1 MCNRYQ
7 QIHAIH
13 FSFNS
18 ALPNICSPPM
28 TLSLEIWPSQL
39 NMSVLDTLLDL
50 ITVQVL
56 TRVYRK
62 FLLKKNIVSKLWMVS
77 ENSQNGKARYM
88 QYNSTCTVTAVLK
101 TPGSTRWTPQ
111 SVINQLLNQLGKFH
125 QGYYLTVEFRVAFL
139 NLLNCL

>member
-56 TRVYRK
+56 TRVYRN

-88 QYNSTCTVTAVLK
+88 Q
-101 TPGSTRWTPQ
+101 
-111 SVINQLLNQLGKFH
+111 
-125 QGYYLTVEFRVAFL
+125 
-139 NLLNCL
+139 

>member
-28 TLSLEIWPSQL
+28 TLSLEIWPPQL

-101 TPGSTRWTPQ
+101 NPWFNKVNTSISQ
-111 SVINQLLNQLGKFH
+111 QLLNQLGKFH
-125 QGYYLTVEFRVAFL
+125 QGYYLTVEFRVAFRS
-139 NLLNCL
+139 LLNCL